1 MFNTSLTPPTV
12 DQKTI
17 DHYVAKGSR
26 LRSNAWAEFFQA
38 VFTSTKT
45 VPVQIAPK
53 GRATV

>member
-38 VFTSTKT
+38 MFTSTKT